1 MNVSILVGIIVA
13 ILIGLYLY
21 RKFSN
26 NTAEINNNENATQN
40 NENEAKNNNGVPSPN
55 WICLPYGYGYGD
67 TTPLKSYDE
76 TVAVLG
82 QPTGRNDNSVSWD
95 QRALASTPYK
105 KFDRVEIRNEQIM
118 HNKPFKHTDCLY
130 TFMKYYIPMN
140 KVANLCKISENIS
153 YNSAT
158 EEMRIRC
165 HHLKANTVYHWI
177 VKQYVE
183 ENLVLD
189 EAVGMFGPMVNEI
202 MEDKSND
209 KVHQL
214 LEEL

>member
-1 MNVSILVGIIVA
+1 MNIYALLGVIIV
-13 ILIGLYLY
+13 ILIGIYLY
-21 RKFSN
+21 KRYGGDMGWNRNMN
-26 NTAEINNNENATQN
+26 NDATDD
-40 NENEAKNNNGVPSPN
+40 AVATN

-67 TTPLKSYDE
+67 TTPLKSYNE
-76 TVAVLG
+76 TVTVLG
-82 QPTGRNDNSVSWD
+82 QPSAKRIAEGSVSWD
-95 QRALASTPYK
+95 KRALASTPYHK
-105 KFDRVEIRNEQIM
+105 LEMVEIRNEQIM

-158 EEMRIRC
+158 EEVRIRC

-183 ENLVLD
+183 ENMVLD

-209 KVHQL
+209 KVLQL